1 MPQLKALIRLIH
13 LLVFKERKVLVNI
26 FVISNFN
33 HCFLAWNFSSVQSL
47 NKKPNQ
53 ATFRTKSLM
62 SYGPKI
68 WDALPYHTKCW
79 DGKHFT
85 CRLCEHVYIVYVV
98 YILYF
103 CIKMLST
110 PTASVS
116 TIRFY

>member
-1 MPQLKALIRLIH
+1 MIDIFKLRNTDRLTQEKH
-13 LLVFKERKVLVNI
+13 K
-26 FVISNFN
+26 
-33 HCFLAWNFSSVQSL
+33 L
-47 NKKPNQ
+47 NVEIPKPNQ
-53 ATFRTKSLM
+53 ATFRTKTLM

-68 WDALPYHTKCW
+68 WDALPYHIKCW
-79 DGKHFT
+79 DGKHFN
-85 CRLCEHVYIVYVV
+85 CRVCEHVYIVYVV